1 MFVTI
6 RVEEEEE
13 RVEKILMVFCYTLG
27 LHTQYNNNNN
37 NITQCSYIY
46 IRFPYTQHRVVCMSL
61 SCVLCAVQYT
71 GLWRKEGAPD
81 FNTEPLPTGRT
92 DIQSFLPRGCY
103 RFHCIQVSGR
113 VYWQTI
119 HQPAYTDT
127 DTHYHRIGRFES
139 LVTERRGYY
148 FFRRR

>member
-6 RVEEEEE
+6 RIEEEEE

-37 NITQCSYIY
+37 NITQCSYFLY
-46 IRFPYTQHRVVCMSL
+46 IFVFPIHSIGLCACPFRV
-61 SCVLCAVQYT
+61 CAVQCI

-119 HQPAYTDT
+119 LARVH
-127 DTHYHRIGRFES
+127 THTHTLSSHRSF
-139 LVTERRGYY
+139 
-148 FFRRR
+148 